1 MRRGLYT
8 FVAACLLLIAIAAAE
23 PAFAQK
29 QGGILKIPHLYSP
42 ASKHHEVVEHSH
54 HRPEDRDGISM

>member
-1 MRRGLYT
+1 
-8 FVAACLLLIAIAAAE
+8 VCLLLIAIAAAE